1 MTSQEEIVQ
10 LEQILN
16 VVSEFRKATLSGK
29 FAGSDVFAIGNG
41 INWLNTVI
49 QQLHEN
55 LEVKHKTAIVIAPAG
70 TVPEVVQA
78 AHGSL

>member
-1 MTSQEEIVQ
+1 MPTSQEIVQ

-29 FAGSDVFAIGNG
+29 FAGSDVFAVANG
-41 INWLNTVI
+41 ISWLNTVI
-49 QQLHEN
+49 TQLHTN
-55 LEVKHKTAIVIAPAG
+55 LEKQKTAIVIAPAG

-78 AHGSL
+78 AHGNL